1 MRAISKIIR
10 IVVMKVCGPHRLDL
24 TFNDGVR
31 KRVNVKPLLKGPIF
45 LPLLEPTFF
54 ARAELDSESGTVVW
68 PNGADFAPEA
78 LYEIA
83 VRPVARS
90 ATVTLRRKARA

>member
-1 MRAISKIIR
+1 MILRVVRA
-10 IVVMKVCGPHRLDL
+10 KVCGPHRLDL
-24 TFNDGVR
+24 TFNVGVR

-45 LPLLEPTFF
+45 LPLLAPTFF
-54 ARAELDSESGTVVW
+54 ARAKLDAESGTVVW

-83 VRPVARS
+83 S
-90 ATVTLRRKARA
+90 ASTVRRKVGA